1 MATSTKSYLA
11 DLVRSFDNEDGL
23 PEEVYNATWGLLLT
37 VCGDTIA
44 DEFSSIIDAV
54 NGNFYAK
61 NRRDL
66 DVLST
71 KIFSSW

>member
-54 NGNFYAK
+54 NDKFYAK
-61 NRRDL
+61 SHKDL
-66 DVLST
+66 DILST
-71 KIFSSW
+71 KIFNSW